1 MNNKK
6 RKTIF
11 KNSNLLGLNLW
22 FCVFSLSLLAYPPD
36 QLCWAVSSKV
46 TRHSSSTDLLKG
58 KTEDIVIGSKGT
70 VQLGCA
76 AKILAEN
83 SEGVWSINSIVVN
96 ADTIFIGTS
105 PNGNIYKYSLDKL
118 TKIYP
123 TDQQPHEST
132 KPTGNEPNDAN
143 KPDDANEVRQE
154 KHLQNEHIFAMATDV
169 TGRLL
174 TAVSGDTCKLMRLEK
189 GKMQTIFE
197 PNDVKYIFAIAIDN
211 AGNIYLA
218 TGPQGRVYKLDP
230 LGKNPKIVY
239 ESRDKNILSL
249 AIDPNDFV
257 YAGSDDRGLVYRINP
272 KTETATVLYDSDQPE
287 ITALLFTEN
296 GDLYAA
302 ATSAKITQAQ
312 AEPPPELPL
321 AGRPE
326 PETEIPET
334 TGESQRKL
342 QIANTK
348 NQGDEKPPQKE
359 APPLKLPQPT
369 EASYIYRI
377 TKDGYVTD
385 IFSETSV
392 FFCLAAQQNNLLVG
406 TGNSGRTFTID
417 PASEEQA
424 LIYEDQQASQI
435 TAVAVDKDVVYLGTA
450 NPAKLI
456 KLAKTF
462 ATEGTYTSDL
472 IDAGQPAKWGKL
484 QIEADIPQNCKVLV
498 ASRSGNVKDIN
509 DPTFSQWSD
518 LIEVT
523 EPLQLQCPLGRFCQY
538 KLVLKSE
545 DGQKSPLIREIAV
558 ANTIP
563 NLAPKVESVTVTRVE
578 SANKMGVFKIDYQAK
593 DDNDDTLIYKIDF
606 RKLGRKNWIQLKDQL
621 EENSFEWNA
630 KTVEDG
636 RYEIRITANDER
648 SNTTT
653 TKLSVSRISDPIVVD
668 NTGPVIKKHS
678 IEKDKETVTLSL
690 QISDQLSAIGKVEYT
705 VDSNQEWIG
714 TLPHDLVFDTTDE
727 DFTIVIQDLQA
738 GEHIV
743 ALKIADDI
751 GNKTYKTFEVE
762 IEESKK

>member
-1 MNNKK
+1 MNKQK
-6 RKTIF
+6 PKTLI
-11 KNSNLLGLNLW
+11 KNSKLLVLTLW
-22 FCVFSLSLLAYPPD
+22 FCVFSLSLLAYLPD
-36 QLCWAVSSKV
+36 QPCWAVSSKV
-46 TRHSSSTDLLKG
+46 TRHRSSADLLKG
-58 KTEDIVIGSKGT
+58 KTEDVVIGSKGT
-70 VQLGCA
+70 IQLGCA
-76 AKILAEN
+76 AKTLAEN
-83 SEGVWSINSIVVN
+83 FEGVWSINSIVVN

-105 PNGNIYKYSLDKL
+105 PNGNIYKYSLGKL

-123 TDQQPHEST
+123 TDQRPSEST
-132 KPTGNEPNDAN
+132 KPAGDEPNDAN
-143 KPDDANEVRQE
+143 KPDDANEVQEE

-174 TAVSGDTCKLMRLEK
+174 AAVSGDTCKLMRLEK

-197 PNDVKYIFAIAIDN
+197 PNDVKYIFAIATDN
-211 AGNIYLA
+211 GGNIYLA
-218 TGPQGRVYKLDP
+218 TGPQGRLYKLDP
-230 LGKNPKIVY
+230 LAENPKIVY

-249 AIDPNDFV
+249 ATDPNGLV
-257 YAGSDDRGLVYRINP
+257 YAGSDERGLVYKINP
-272 KTETATVLYDSDQPE
+272 KTNSASVLYDSDQPE
-287 ITALLFTEN
+287 ITALLFAEN
-296 GDLYAA
+296 GNLYAA

-312 AEPPPELPL
+312 PELPPQLPL

-326 PETEIPET
+326 PETEISET
-334 TGESQRKL
+334 AGERKL

-348 NQGDEKPPQKE
+348 SQDDEKTLQQEIPSI
-359 APPLKLPQPT
+359 KLPKPT
-369 EASYIYRI
+369 EASYVYRI

-385 IFSETSV
+385 IFSETAV
-392 FFCLAAQQNNLLVG
+392 FFCMASQQNKLLVG

-424 LIYEDQQASQI
+424 LVYEDLQASQI
-435 TAVAVDKDVVYLGTA
+435 TAVAVDGDVVYLGTA
-450 NPAKLI
+450 NPARLI
-456 KLAKTF
+456 KLAKTS
-462 ATEGTYTSDL
+462 AAEGTYTSVL

-518 LIEVT
+518 PTEVT

-545 DGQKSPLIREIAV
+545 EGQKSPLIREIAV

-563 NLAPKVESVTVTRVE
+563 NLAPKVESVTATRIQ
-578 SANKMGVFKIDYQAK
+578 SANKMGVFKVDYQAR

-606 RKLGRKNWIQLKDQL
+606 RKLGRKNWIQLEDQL
-621 EENSFEWNA
+621 EENFFEWNA

-653 TKLSVSRISDPIVVD
+653 TKLSASRISDPIVVD

-678 IEKDKETVTLSL
+678 IEKDKKTVTLNL

-705 VDSNQEWIG
+705 VDSNEEWIG
-714 TLPHDLVFDTTDE
+714 ALPHDLVFDTTDE
-727 DFTIVIQDLQA
+727 DFTIVIQDLKP
-738 GEHIV
+738 GEHII
-743 ALKIADDI
+743 ALKIADDV

-762 IEESKK
+762 IKESKK

>member
-6 RKTIF
+6 PKTLI
-11 KNSNLLGLNLW
+11 KNSKLLVLTLW
-22 FCVFSLSLLAYPPD
+22 FYVFSFSLLAYPP
-36 QLCWAVSSKV
+36 QKPCWAVSSKV
-46 TRHSSSTDLLKG
+46 TRHRSSADLLKG

-76 AKILAEN
+76 AKTLAEKF
-83 SEGVWSINSIVVN
+83 EGVWSINSIVVN

-123 TDQQPHEST
+123 TQSEAPEST
-132 KPTGNEPNDAN
+132 KPTGDEPNDAN
-143 KPDDANEVRQE
+143 KPDDANEIRQE

-174 TAVSGDTCKLMRLEK
+174 AAVSGDTCKLMRLEK
-189 GKMQTIFE
+189 GKMQTVFE

-218 TGPQGRVYKLDP
+218 TGPKGRLYKLDP
-230 LGKNPKIVY
+230 LAENPKIVY

-257 YAGSDDRGLVYRINP
+257 YAGSDERGLVYKINP
-272 KTETATVLYDSDQPE
+272 KTNSASVLYDSDQPE

-296 GDLYAA
+296 GDLYAT

-312 AEPPPELPL
+312 PELPPQPSL

-326 PETEIPET
+326 PETEIPEG
-334 TGESQRKL
+334 TGESERKL

-348 NQGDEKPPQKE
+348 SQDDEKPPQKE
-359 APPLKLPQPT
+359 IPTIKLPKPT
-369 EASYIYRI
+369 EASYVYRI

-385 IFSETSV
+385 IFSGTAV
-392 FFCLAAQQNNLLVG
+392 FFCLASQQNKLLVG
-406 TGNSGRTFTID
+406 TGNSGQTFTID

-462 ATEGTYTSDL
+462 AAEGTYTSDL

-518 LIEVT
+518 LTEIT
-523 EPLQLQCPLGRFCQY
+523 EPVQLQCPLGRFCQY

-558 ANTIP
+558 ANTVP
-563 NLAPKVESVTVTRVE
+563 NLAPKVESVTAARIQ
-578 SANKMGVFKIDYQAK
+578 SANKMGFFKIDYQAK
-593 DDNDDTLIYKIDF
+593 DDNNDTLIYKIDF
-606 RKLGRKNWIQLKDQL
+606 KKVGRKNWIQLEDQL
-621 EENSFEWNA
+621 EETSFEWNA

-636 RYEIRITANDER
+636 RYEVRVTANDER

-653 TKLSVSRISDPIVVD
+653 TKLTASRISDPIVVD

-705 VDSNQEWIG
+705 VDSSEDWTG
-714 TLPHDLVFDTTDE
+714 ALPDDLVFDTTDE
-727 DFTIVIQDLQA
+727 DFTIVIQDLKP
-738 GEHIV
+738 GEHII

-751 GNKTYKTFEVE
+751 GNETYKTFEVE
-762 IEESKK
+762 VKESKK